1 MIAHHHARGGKWSPI
16 LVRRVTQLGS
26 EWWLAKIN
34 SRQSAENPIE
44 VDAVSSLR
52 KMNVISFP
60 IQFALISKRDLCF
73 AGERSSNGMQRSVR
87 AVSRTAPSFV

>member
-1 MIAHHHARGGKWSPI
+1 MVSNSGTTRHPAR
-16 LVRRVTQLGS
+16 LRVVGQLEIHS
-26 EWWLAKIN
+26 
-34 SRQSAENPIE
+34 SRAAENPIE